1 MTTRAFVFPGQG
13 SQAVGMGHAL
23 ADAFP
28 AARRVFEEVDEALS
42 QNLARLMFDGPEDD
56 LVLTENA
63 QPALMAVSMAALAVL
78 ASEGGVHVAD
88 AAAGAACVACVAGHS
103 LGEYSALCA
112 AATFSL
118 SDTAKLLKIR
128 GRAMQK
134 AVPVGEGAMAALLG
148 LDLDAA
154 RQVAAQAAAAGA
166 PGDVCAT
173 ANDNTATQVV
183 VSGHKSAVI
192 RAIDIAK
199 EKGAKRAVL
208 LPVSAPFHCSLMTPA
223 AEVMAEVLE
232 EVETLDPTVPVI
244 ANVTARPVSGA
255 AEIKRLL
262 VEQVTGMVRWRE
274 SVLAMKGMGVSEIV
288 EIGVG
293 KVLCGLARRIDR
305 EISGAGVGMP
315 GDIDNFLKTL

>member
-13 SQAVGMGHAL
+13 SQAVGMGKAL

-42 QNLARLMFDGPEDD
+42 QNLTRLMFEGPEDD

-78 ASEGGVHVAD
+78 ASEGGVQVTD
-88 AAAGAACVACVAGHS
+88 ATVACVAGHS

-112 AATFSL
+112 AAAFSL

-134 AVPVGEGAMAALLG
+134 AAPVGDGAMAALLG

-154 RQVAAQAAAAGA
+154 RQVAAQAAAGA

-173 ANDNTATQVV
+173 ANDNAATQVV

-199 EKGAKRAVL
+199 EKGAKRALL
-208 LPVSAPFHCSLMTPA
+208 LPVSAPFHCSLMAPA
-223 AEVMAEVLE
+223 VEAMAQALE
-232 EVETLDPTVPVI
+232 EINISNPTVPVI
-244 ANVTARPVSGA
+244 ANVTAGPVNGV

-274 SVLAMKGMGVSEIV
+274 SVIAMKEMGVSEIV
-288 EIGVG
+288 EIGAG
-293 KVLCGLARRIDR
+293 KVLAGLARRIDR
-305 EISGAGVGMP
+305 EMTGVSVGTP
-315 GDIDNFLKTL
+315 EDIENFLKTL